1 MLTRL
6 ALFDLS
12 SSSCD
17 LRGHAVLVHVVRRLK
32 PSQSDMMQCKHERR
46 PRKMEQSC
54 LDGRTLEAFFLMAK
68 GLLPQWNGPQSYCRQ
83 LDVLERVASGG
94 GKGCLQ
100 CLSPRPGF
108 ECISTTFRSFG
119 PRGLLWTRLAEAS
132 CMQQFGLVPGHEKS
146 SRLLHQHL
154 GMLCLVAASSLV
166 WIEGTADDAC
176 AQVGVLRFT
185 PPEAFLTEFL
195 GLHVSDRCV
204 ASLAFRRYF
213 GSFACGTLHGSAL
226 ADRTKAVIWHRCG
239 QSIFLRKAFLTG
251 MASCRR
257 PAKVSFGHVKVSSH
271 EGQDTSQLASCFEVA
286 SVIRRGFGLDRA
298 C

>member
-1 MLTRL
+1 
-6 ALFDLS
+6 
-12 SSSCD
+12 
-17 LRGHAVLVHVVRRLK
+17 
-32 PSQSDMMQCKHERR
+32 
-46 PRKMEQSC
+46 
-54 LDGRTLEAFFLMAK
+54 MAK

-83 LDVLERVASGG
+83 LDVLERVASGDR
-94 GKGCLQ
+94 KGCLQ
-100 CLSPRPGF
+100 CLSPRQGF
-108 ECISTTFRSFG
+108 ECISATVRSFG
-119 PRGLLWTRLAEAS
+119 SRDLLWTRLAEAS

-226 ADRTKAVIWHRCG
+226 ADRTKAVIWRRCG

-257 PAKVSFGHVKVSSH
+257 PAKVSFEHVSLSSD
-271 EGQDTSQLASCFEVA
+271 EAREASLTAPCCTLMA
-286 SVIRRGFGLDRA
+286 PQKRDALGFGRRLCRRA
-298 C
+298 

>member
-100 CLSPRPGF
+100 CLGPRPGF
-108 ECISTTFRSFG
+108 ECIITTFRSFG

-146 SRLLHQHL
+146 SRLLHQHP

-185 PPEAFLTEFL
+185 PLEEFPTECL

-226 ADRTKAVIWHRCG
+226 ADRTKAVIPRRCG
-239 QSIFLRKAFLTG
+239 QTIFLGKGFRQVWLFARGQRKHLSG
-251 MASCRR
+251 MSA
-257 PAKVSFGHVKVSSH
+257 
-271 EGQDTSQLASCFEVA
+271 
-286 SVIRRGFGLDRA
+286 
-298 C
+298 